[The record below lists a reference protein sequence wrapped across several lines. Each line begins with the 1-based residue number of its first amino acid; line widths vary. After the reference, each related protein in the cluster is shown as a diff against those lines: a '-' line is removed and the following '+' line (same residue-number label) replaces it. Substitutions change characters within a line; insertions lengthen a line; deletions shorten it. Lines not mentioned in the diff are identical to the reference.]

1 MDARSAPSALAA
13 ALQAALALSPT
24 DQAQLCALLQRLT
37 NAPARTHGEPL
48 ADTELA
54 TRDDADPQAAVAA
67 WLQDIAAQ
75 PAWLRLQLLDE
86 AIDTCATDAE
96 REPLQAARA
105 QLLQAHPPLAV
116 RRTVTQLAM
125 MHPASTGIAVAGL
138 LLGLLGLARALLRGM
153 F

>member
-48 ADTELA
+48 A
-54 TRDDADPQAAVAA
+54 
-67 WLQDIAAQ
+67 
-75 PAWLRLQLLDE
+75 
-86 AIDTCATDAE
+86 
-96 REPLQAARA
+96 
-105 QLLQAHPPLAV
+105 V